1 MGKSKKQSVQVME
14 AAGDTPTKKGKR
26 RADEENGS
34 KAHKKQKF
42 SGKLKDQIEDVE
54 MNDASKVTKEKAK
67 SEKKSKKGDS
77 KSKQEVFPAVDVK
90 SSKKAHVEDAKKL
103 AKPALAVAQAK
114 KGKSKVLKKEKS
126 LSDNAGSFLQK
137 KKSQKGKKISSSQA
151 KKVEDSDDSDS
162 SDSDDGKAHD
172 DKQTTANNKSNG
184 KVPALHSKVDGKS
197 SYKKAASS
205 SEEESDS
212 DDEDDMVNKKVAP
225 VGRASVKAP
234 AKKLESSDDEDDSSD
249 SDDEEVTAGTRKS
262 SAQAGSAT
270 VKASAKPSSKE
281 MESSSDEESSDE
293 EDEPRQEKALAAGK
307 LIANPSARNNES
319 SEEDDSSNSDEDMP
333 TSKVTSGAKNS
344 NGKALDAKN
353 PSSSEDDED
362 SDDSEEVK
370 VNEKALAKSGKS
382 MAKPPAKKLES
393 SDDEDES
400 DDSEDSNA
408 EEEKPRKS
416 TEASE
421 DSDGSEDDD
430 DDSDNEAKQ
439 NFSSINKAQAE
450 PKTPAIDDGDGS
462 KTVFV
467 KNLAWSVDEDVVR
480 DFFKSAGGIKEVR
493 LAMDSDG
500 RFRGFGH
507 VEFLSAAAAKKACEK
522 SGEVLAGRDIFV
534 DLAKERLF
542 SPGSEGNKDFRSPR
556 GGFSGFGGQKP
567 GSGNTAFVKGFNK
580 FQDEDSIRS
589 SLSEFFDE
597 CGIQNIRIPTDRETG
612 HIKGFAYV
620 DFNDKSGLDKA
631 VEYNG
636 SDLDGRSL
644 FIEEAGG
651 GPPSSGGRGR
661 GRGDFGGRGGRGRGN
676 FGGDSGGRGGRGR
689 GNFGDRG
696 RGGGRRGGRGMGGLS
711 GSGKKTTFG
720 DDD

>member
-1 MGKSKKQSVQVME
+1 MARCMLKAQDMPNSLWAE
-14 AAGDTPTKKGKR
+14 AVNTVVYILNR
-26 RADEENGS
+26 
-34 KAHKKQKF
+34 
-42 SGKLKDQIEDVE
+42 
-54 MNDASKVTKEKAK
+54 
-67 SEKKSKKGDS
+67 
-77 KSKQEVFPAVDVK
+77 
-90 SSKKAHVEDAKKL
+90 
-103 AKPALAVAQAK
+103 
-114 KGKSKVLKKEKS
+114 
-126 LSDNAGSFLQK
+126 
-137 KKSQKGKKISSSQA
+137 
-151 KKVEDSDDSDS
+151 
-162 SDSDDGKAHD
+162 
-172 DKQTTANNKSNG
+172 
-184 KVPALHSKVDGKS
+184 
-197 SYKKAASS
+197 SY
-205 SEEESDS
+205 
-212 DDEDDMVNKKVAP
+212 
-225 VGRASVKAP
+225 
-234 AKKLESSDDEDDSSD
+234 
-249 SDDEEVTAGTRKS
+249 T
-262 SAQAGSAT
+262 
-270 VKASAKPSSKE
+270 
-281 MESSSDEESSDE
+281 
-293 EDEPRQEKALAAGK
+293 KALKGM
-307 LIANPSARNNES
+307 NPQEAY
-319 SEEDDSSNSDEDMP
+319 
-333 TSKVTSGAKNS
+333 
-344 NGKALDAKN
+344 
-353 PSSSEDDED
+353 
-362 SDDSEEVK
+362 
-370 VNEKALAKSGKS
+370 
-382 MAKPPAKKLES
+382 

-400 DDSEDSNA
+400 DDSEDLKA

-450 PKTPAIDDGDGS
+450 PKTPAIDDGYGS

-556 GGFSGFGGQKP
+556 GGFSGFGGQRP
-567 GSGNTAFVKGFNK
+567 RSGNTAFVKGFNK

-661 GRGDFGGRGGRGRGN
+661 GRGDFGGRGGFTLSRSWFLGLYTIKITWGSQKSNLSR
-676 FGGDSGGRGGRGR
+676 SWKQLVTLP
-689 GNFGDRG
+689 
-696 RGGGRRGGRGMGGLS
+696 RRKENVEQM
-711 GSGKKTTFG
+711 KKTVLRLTRSRSFLESSRIKLRM
-720 DDD
+720 